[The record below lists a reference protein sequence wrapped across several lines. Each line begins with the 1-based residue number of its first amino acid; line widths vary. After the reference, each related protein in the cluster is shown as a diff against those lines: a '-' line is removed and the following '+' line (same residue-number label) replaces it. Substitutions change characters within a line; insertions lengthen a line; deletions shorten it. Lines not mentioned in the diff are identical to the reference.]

1 MSSPSG
7 QLLGEAASLAAAIIW
22 ACSLSLYSRYGRR
35 VPSAGLNLYKNFVAL
50 TCLILTGLVMGFHLP
65 DDPMRIGAFALS
77 GLIGLALGD
86 TLFFHGIKTIGV
98 QRSSV
103 IQCLAPP
110 LAAVIS
116 FYAFGEALS
125 QWEWLG
131 LLTTTGAVAWLIA
144 LKNQG
149 QTEGGG
155 LDWSG
160 VLAALGAAV
169 CQALAV
175 IILRQSLQGVDVI
188 TGTLLRVLPAIL
200 VLSVLSF
207 MRSGW
212 EPVRLVFS
220 PVRNGLILSLAAFM
234 GTFLGLLLMST
245 GAKYAKAG
253 VTSAISSTY
262 PVWILPIAHF
272 LLGERVSWKSVALT
286 LLAVAGIAIMMIGDS

>member
-1 MSSPSG
+1 MPLASG
-7 QLLGEAASLAAAIIW
+7 QLLGEAASLAAAMIW
-22 ACSLSLYSRYGRR
+22 ACSLSIYSRYGRR
-35 VPSAGLNLYKNFVAL
+35 VSSAGLNLYKNFVAL

-65 DDPMRIGAFALS
+65 EDGFLIGAFVLS

-98 QRSSV
+98 QRTSV

-110 LAAVIS
+110 LAAIIS
-116 FYAFGEALS
+116 WLVFGENLGR
-125 QWEWLG
+125 WEWLG
-131 LLTTTGAVAWLIA
+131 LLITTGALAWLIA
-144 LKNQG
+144 GKNQNPSL
-149 QTEGGG
+149 TVE
-155 LDWSG
+155 LNWSG
-160 VLAALGAAV
+160 VGAALGAAV

-175 IILRQSLQGVDVI
+175 IILRQSLQGVDVV

-200 VLSVLSF
+200 VLSVTSF

-212 EPVRLVFS
+212 EPMRMVFS
-220 PVRNGLILSLAAFM
+220 PVRNGLILSLGAFM
-234 GTFLGLLLMST
+234 GTYLGLLLMST

-253 VTSAISSTY
+253 VTAAISSTY

>member
-1 MSSPSG
+1 MPSLSG

-50 TCLILTGLVMGFHLP
+50 TCLTITGLVMGFHLP
-65 DDPMRIGAFALS
+65 EDGLRIGAFALS

-116 FYAFGEALS
+116 WFAFHEALS

-131 LLTTTGAVAWLIA
+131 LLVTTGALAWLIA
-144 LKNQG
+144 LKDQG
-149 QTEGGG
+149 PADAVE
-155 LDWSG
+155 LNWSG
-160 VLAALGAAV
+160 VAAALGAAV

-188 TGTLLRVLPAIL
+188 TGTLLRVLPALL
-200 VLSVLSF
+200 VLSVMSY
-207 MRSGW
+207 MRAGW
-212 EPVRLVFS
+212 EPLKLVFS
-220 PVRNGLILSLAAFM
+220 PPRNGLILSGAAFM

-253 VTSAISSTY
+253 VTTAISSTY

>member
-1 MSSPSG
+1 MLVASG
-7 QLLGEAASLAAAIIW
+7 QLLGEAASLGAAMIW
-22 ACSLSLYSRYGRR
+22 ACSLSMYSRFGRR
-35 VPSAGLNLYKNFVAL
+35 VSSAGLNLYKNIVAL
-50 TCLILTGLVMGFHLP
+50 TCLVITGLVAGFHWPTDGLL
-65 DDPMRIGAFALS
+65 ISAFALS

-98 QRSSV
+98 QRTSV

-110 LAAVIS
+110 LAAVIAWT
-116 FYAFGEALS
+116 AFDEALNR
-125 QWEWLG
+125 WEWFG
-131 LLTTTGAVAWLIA
+131 LLITTGALAWLIA
-144 LKNQG
+144 TKNRG
-149 QTEGGG
+149 SGYEVD
-155 LDWSG
+155 LNWSG
-160 VLAALGAAV
+160 VAAAVGAAI

-188 TGTLLRVLPAIL
+188 TGTLLRVFPAIVVLL
-200 VLSVLSF
+200 VMSF
-207 MRSGW
+207 LRSGW
-212 EPVRLVFS
+212 EPMRQVFS
-220 PVRNGLILSLAAFM
+220 PMRNGLILSLAAFM

-272 LLGERVSWKSVALT
+272 LLGERVSWKSTGLT

>member
-1 MSSPSG
+1 MPLASG
-7 QLLGEAASLAAAIIW
+7 QLLGEAASLAAAMIW
-22 ACSLSLYSRYGRR
+22 ACSLSLYSRFGRQ

-50 TCLILTGLVMGFHLP
+50 SCLVITGLFMGFHWP
-65 DDPMRIGAFALS
+65 DGLHMAAFALS

-86 TLFFHGIKTIGV
+86 TLFFHGLKTIGV

-116 FYAFGEALS
+116 FLAFGETLGR
-125 QWEWLG
+125 WEWIG
-131 LLTTTGAVAWLIA
+131 LFVTTGALAWLITA
-144 LKNQG
+144 RKQNVTL
-149 QTEGGG
+149 TAH

-160 VLAALGAAV
+160 VLAALGAAI

-188 TGTLLRVLPAIL
+188 TGTLLRVFPAIL
-200 VLSVLSF
+200 VLSVITY
-207 MRSGW
+207 RKSGW
-212 EPVRLVFS
+212 EPLRLVFS
-220 PVRNGLILSLAAFM
+220 PMRNGLILTLAAFM
-234 GTFLGLLLMST
+234 GTFLGLLLMSV

-253 VTSAISSTY
+253 VTAAISSTY

-272 LLGERVSWKSVALT
+272 LLGERVSVKSVALT

>member
-1 MSSPSG
+1 
-7 QLLGEAASLAAAIIW
+7 
-22 ACSLSLYSRYGRR
+22 

-50 TCLILTGLVMGFHLP
+50 SCLTMTALVVGFQLP
-65 DDPMRIGAFALS
+65 DDRMRIGAFALS

-116 FYAFGEALS
+116 FFAFGEVLS

-131 LLTTTGAVAWLIA
+131 LLVTTAALAWLMA
-144 LKNQG
+144 LRNQG
-149 QTEGGG
+149 PQAAVE

-160 VLAALGAAV
+160 VAAAIGSAV

-188 TGTLLRVLPAIL
+188 SGTLLRILPAML
-200 VLSVLSF
+200 VLSVMSY
-207 MRSGW
+207 RKGGW
-212 EPVRLVFS
+212 EPLRQVFR
-220 PVRNGLILSLAAFM
+220 PVRNGLILSFAAFM

-253 VTSAISSTY
+253 VTTAISSTY